1 MKILED
7 LLYTEDHEWIRKEN
21 SEVIEGITDYAQSEL
36 QDIIYLEL
44 PEVGVLVKQGEP
56 IGSIEAVKAVSD
68 LYAGVSGKIV
78 EVNSELEEKPELI
91 NKDPYEAGWIVKI
104 EPSHPDELNT
114 LLEPSEYRELIEKEE

>member
-44 PEVGVLVKQGEP
+44 PEVGAEVKQGEP

-104 EPSHPDELNT
+104 EPSDPDELNT